1 MPRIARE
8 KSKTGIY
15 HIVLRG
21 INKEIIFKE
30 EIDYI
35 RFIETLKKY
44 KEKSGY
50 KIYGYCIMP
59 NHIHLLLKEGEEGLG
74 ITMRRIGASYVYWYN
89 WKYERIGH
97 LFQDRY
103 KSKVVEDNAYLLTV
117 LRYIHQNPLEAKMGK
132 TCEDYKW
139 SSYKEYIGKNRLI
152 DKDFILNIFHQ
163 NRKKGIEEFKAFH
176 KNKEETQI
184 SMGIDKRKAIKDDEA
199 MEIIKELCQVDFC
212 KNIKKL
218 KKNQRDILI
227 KQIKEKGLSSRQIAR
242 LTGISRN
249 VVLKA

>member
-15 HIVLRG
+15 HILLRG
-21 INKEIIFKE
+21 INKETIFEE

-35 RFIETLKKY
+35 RFIETLAKY

-50 KIYGYCIMP
+50 EIYGYCLMT
-59 NHIHLLLKEGEEGLG
+59 NHIHLLLKEGDEGLG

-89 WKYERIGH
+89 WKYERVGH

-103 KSKVVEDNAYLLTV
+103 KSKAVEDNAYLLTV
-117 LRYIHQNPLEAKMGK
+117 LRYIHQNPLEAKIGK

-139 SSYKEYIGKNRLI
+139 SSYKEYIGKNLLI
-152 DKDFILNIFHQ
+152 DKDFVLNIFHQ
-163 NRKKGIEEFKAFH
+163 DRKKGIEKFKEFH
-176 KNKEETQI
+176 KKEETQI
-184 SMGIDKRKAIKDDEA
+184 CLEVNERKAIKDDEA
-199 MEIIKELCQVDFC
+199 MEIIKELCQIDSC
-212 KNIKKL
+212 KNIKKF
-218 KKNQRDILI
+218 KKNQRDIFL

-242 LTGISRN
+242 LTGVSRN